1 MDPEGN
7 IHRLQPDEKVPVGN
21 FKLTEGEAEMLEKI
35 PKADRVGVLK
45 ASRRQAKLDA
55 ERRRQ
60 QQVHRKRL
68 AKAAPHSVLPKSLRN
83 GKFQPATSAPEARA
97 HHNDPRDT
105 KKSRLPRIV
114 RKVLRRIGEKSRNR
128 NR

>member
-1 MDPEGN
+1 M
-7 IHRLQPDEKVPVGN
+7 GN
-21 FKLTEGEAEMLEKI
+21 FKLTEDEAEMLEKI

-68 AKAAPHSVLPKSLRN
+68 AKAAPHSVLPKTLRN
-83 GKFQPATSAPEARA
+83 GQFHPTTPVPEARA